1 LLINHAKLIK
11 DVIILIILLCRG
23 LVMGFEYLDLI
34 ETVDRLHEL
43 CEELNIKDVIKGNAK
58 QIEIVAEI
66 KERIE
71 SMEIERISA
80 IDLGIIPY
88 EA

>member
-1 LLINHAKLIK
+1 MINMESIVRLWYKTQRGHIK
-11 DVIILIILLCRG
+11 KCRKAQMEFSDV
-23 LVMGFEYLDLI
+23 MW
-34 ETVDRLHEL
+34 EL

-71 SMEIERISA
+71 SMEIERVSA
-80 IDLGIIPY
+80 VDLGIIPY

>member
-1 LLINHAKLIK
+1 
-11 DVIILIILLCRG
+11 
-23 LVMGFEYLDLI
+23 MGFEYLDLI

-43 CEELNIKDVIKGNAK
+43 CEKLNIKQVIKGNAK
-58 QIEIVAEI
+58 QIEIVVEI

-71 SMEIERISA
+71 AMEIERISA
-80 IDLGIIPY
+80 VDLGIIPY

>member
-1 LLINHAKLIK
+1 
-11 DVIILIILLCRG
+11 
-23 LVMGFEYLDLI
+23 MEFEYLDLI

-43 CEELNIKDVIKGNAK
+43 CEKLSIKDVIKGNDT
-58 QIEIVAEI
+58 QIEIVVEI

-71 SMEIERISA
+71 AMEIERISA
-80 IDLGIIPY
+80 VDLGIIPY

>member
-1 LLINHAKLIK
+1 
-11 DVIILIILLCRG
+11 
-23 LVMGFEYLDLI
+23 MEFEYLDLI

-43 CEELNIKDVIKGNAK
+43 CEKLSIKDVIKGNAT
-58 QIEIVAEI
+58 QIEIVVEI

-71 SMEIERISA
+71 AMEIERISA

>member
-1 LLINHAKLIK
+1 
-11 DVIILIILLCRG
+11 
-23 LVMGFEYLDLI
+23 MEFEYLDLI

-43 CEELNIKDVIKGNAK
+43 CEKLNIKQVIKGNAK
-58 QIEIVAEI
+58 QIEIVVEI

-71 SMEIERISA
+71 AMEIERISA
-80 IDLGIIPY
+80 VDLGIIPY

>member
-1 LLINHAKLIK
+1 MIK
-11 DVIILIILLCRG
+11 DVIILIILLHWG
-23 LVMGFEYLDLI
+23 LIMEFEYLDLV

-43 CEELNIKDVIKGNAK
+43 CEELDIKDVVKGDGEQIK
-58 QIEIVAEI
+58 IIVEI

-71 SMEIERISA
+71 SMEIERVSA
-80 IDLGIIPY
+80 VDLGIIPY